1 MITDIQPI
9 TIPTKGTGDKFI
21 IRVVSY
27 SLGST
32 SAQFYWAVMHIEE
45 ESSLVILDGN
55 INMSSPEID
64 SWGTDD
70 SYVIDW
76 ALNELNFTKA

>member
-1 MITDIQPI
+1 MIEIQPL
-9 TIPTKGTGDKFI
+9 TIPTKGTGNIFT

-27 SLGST
+27 VLGDAFAT
-32 SAQFYWAVMHIEE
+32 FYWAVNCEE
-45 ESSLVILDGN
+45 VDSIKTIIDGN
-55 INMSSPEID
+55 LIMTSPEID
-64 SWGTDD
+64 NWGTDD